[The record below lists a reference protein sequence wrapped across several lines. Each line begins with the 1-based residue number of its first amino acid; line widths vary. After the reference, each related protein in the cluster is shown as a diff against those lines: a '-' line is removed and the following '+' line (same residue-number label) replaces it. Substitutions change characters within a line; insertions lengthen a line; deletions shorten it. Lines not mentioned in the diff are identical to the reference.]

1 VAALQYTAATDTNR
15 DPRLLRRAAE
25 VTANCL
31 QPSLTHLV
39 ATRWIEA
46 ESQSVDAHRA
56 AGHALLD
63 LDQTDAAAAEYD
75 AVVTASPR
83 GVEAELAALELELA
97 ADDNAYGARRV
108 ADRLVKAFPG
118 SAAAL
123 RMQAFA
129 AMRADDPASAVTA
142 FEAALA
148 AFDAHPPS
156 PAPAPAPE
164 RAAAPGPP
172 TEGDNTASTGSSPAA
187 DNSVT
192 TARRE
197 LTEGLWRARIL
208 AGDSEAPLAAAKA
221 ASEGQGT
228 AESRLTYALLLLAA
242 RDDAAAEAQLKML
255 TDNPDARPVAL
266 RLLGLIDFQDGR
278 LNDAGVRFMELVNTG
293 RFLDDAVY
301 YLGLIA
307 ERHHDF
313 ERALGLYAQV
323 QSGDDVVPALLRA
336 AAILE
341 AHGAAPA
348 GEELLAR
355 LIEEE
360 PSRAPEIVVAH
371 ARMVADAEQQ
381 PKALALLKRA
391 ELDYPDS
398 TELPYALAS
407 MADDGGQTT
416 DAIDILK
423 KVAVLRP
430 SDPAALNA
438 YGYTLADHNLRLREA
453 RQLIERAYLAAPKSP
468 AFLDSLGWVLF
479 RQGHAAEAL
488 PYLDAAYSN
497 EHDGDI
503 AAHLGEVLWHL
514 ERREDAERIW
524 STALSLDADNRLL
537 KATLQRL
544 HPAK

>member
-1 VAALQYTAATDTNR
+1 VAALEYTAATESNR

-31 QPSLTHLV
+31 QPSLTDLV
-39 ATRWIEA
+39 ATRWIAA

-56 AGHALLD
+56 AAHALLD
-63 LDQTDAAAAEYD
+63 LDHVAASAAEYR
-75 AVVTASPR
+75 AVVNISAK
-83 GVEAELAALELELA
+83 GAAAELAALETEFA
-97 ADDNAYGARRV
+97 ADDNVYGARRV
-108 ADRLVKAFPG
+108 ADQLAKAFPTS
-118 SAAAL
+118 SAARRL
-123 RMQAFA
+123 QAFA
-129 AMRADDPASAVTA
+129 ALRADDPASAVTA

-148 AFDAHPPS
+148 ATPQ
-156 PAPAPAPE
+156 PE
-164 RAAAPGPP
+164 
-172 TEGDNTASTGSSPAA
+172 ASE
-187 DNSVT
+187 
-192 TARRE
+192 RRE

-208 AGDSEAPLAAAKA
+208 AGDDQAALAEAQAAAQA
-221 ASEGQGT
+221 QGT

-242 RDDAAAEAQLKML
+242 QDDAGAKAQLTLL
-255 TDNPDARPVAL
+255 TENSDARPVAL
-266 RLLGLIDFQDGR
+266 RLLGLVDFEHGR
-278 LNDAGVRFMELVNTG
+278 LDDAGVRFMELVNTG

-323 QSGDDVVPALLRA
+323 QSGDEAVPALLRA
-336 AAILE
+336 AAIME

-348 GEELLAR
+348 GEELLNR

-360 PSRAPEIVVAH
+360 PSRAPQIIVAH
-371 ARMVADAEQQ
+371 ARLVADRDLQ
-381 PKALALLKRA
+381 PQALALLKGA

-407 MADDGGQTT
+407 LADDAGQTRV
-416 DAIDILK
+416 ALEILRNL
-423 KVAVLRP
+423 AALRP

-438 YGYTLADHNLRLREA
+438 YGYTLADHHLRLGEA
-453 RQLIERAYLAAPKSP
+453 HQLIERAYLQAPKSP

-479 RQGHAAEAL
+479 RQGHAEEAL
-488 PYLDAAYSN
+488 PYLDAAYAG
-497 EHDGDI
+497 ERDGDI

-514 ERREDAERIW
+514 NRREDAENIW
-524 STALSLDADNRLL
+524 SKALGLDADNRLL

-544 HPAK
+544 HQAK